1 MNDKVRVEV
10 LIKNKNGKMD
20 KQKIIEKWE
29 GVLGKIGLTGSQL
42 ENISQLAEN
51 QSNQILEETKTEEFP
66 TLLPMAMK
74 LAAKPISNDLFFA
87 SDEEIKSVK
96 DRVIQENRDGKL
108 GSILEDEVFVEK
120 RLEDDDEYKK
130 LKSKGVSPLGAPTS
144 QLFYIDY
151 KYGDSEKKS
160 E

>member
-1 MNDKVRVEV
+1 
-10 LIKNKNGKMD
+10 MD
-20 KQKIIEKWE
+20 KENIIKKWE

-42 ENISQLAEN
+42 DNISQLAEN

-66 TLLPMAMK
+66 ILLPIAMK
-74 LAAKPISNDLFFA
+74 LAAKSISNDLIFA

-96 DRVIQENRDGKL
+96 DRVVQENRDGKL

-130 LKSKGVSPLGAPTS
+130 LKSKGVSPLGAPTGH
-144 QLFYIDY
+144 LFYMDY
-151 KYGDSEKKS
+151 KYGDSE
-160 E
+160 

>member
-1 MNDKVRVEV
+1 
-10 LIKNKNGKMD
+10 MD
-20 KQKIIEKWE
+20 KQKIIEKWIKVFGE
-29 GVLGKIGLTGSQL
+29 IGLTGSQL
-42 ENISQLAEN
+42 DNISQLAEN
-51 QSNQILEETKTEEFP
+51 QSNQIKEETKTKEVP
-66 TLLPMAMK
+66 TLLPIAMK
-74 LAAKPISNDLFFA
+74 VAAKTISNDLIFA
-87 SDEEIKSVK
+87 SDEEIKSVN

-108 GSILEDEVFVEK
+108 GSILEDKVFVEK

-130 LKSKGVSPLGAPTS
+130 LKSKGVAPLGLPTG

>member
-1 MNDKVRVEV
+1 
-10 LIKNKNGKMD
+10 MD

-29 GVLGKIGLTGSQL
+29 GVFGKIGLTGSQL

-66 TLLPMAMK
+66 TLLPIARQV
-74 LAAKPISNDLFFA
+74 AAKTIFNDLFFA

-130 LKSKGVSPLGAPTS
+130 LKSKGVSPLGLPTG